1 MLYVLKCL
9 DRVNGLFSTREMTG
23 FINHHL
29 VPLDVKTLIAAF
41 KFVINLRVP
50 HRQESLDDLVNKIIL
65 SAILSKTRVRDS
77 LLLYFNA
84 IEEWGRHI
92 EKVSSMDNKMF
103 CDEIDRLYNCV
114 NIEYDAL
121 AKVVTE
127 TLQSQII
134 QECLATVQKIV
145 NNASSALHDN
155 DLIAQL
161 KQQLQTIEDV
171 IIAETIM
178 P

>member
-1 MLYVLKCL
+1 MLNIIACLALINVLFYA
-9 DRVNGLFSTREMTG
+9 DERAI

-29 VPLDVKTLIAAF
+29 LPLDVKALIAALKSVANF
-41 KFVINLRVP
+41 QDF
-50 HRQESLDDLVNKIIL
+50 HGQESLDAVVTRILL
-65 SAILSKTRVRDS
+65 SACLSKSVVRDK
-77 LLLYFNA
+77 LLSYFYA
-84 IEEWGRHI
+84 IDEWGRHI
-92 EKVSSMDNKMF
+92 EKVSSMDKMF
-103 CDEIDRLYNCV
+103 CDEINRLYNCV